1 MQNIGLYYDTFF
13 ILSMALS
20 CAYVYLWHKHFNV
33 NLSLIFVMV
42 PIANLGYVS
51 IARAQNLEEAI
62 QATQLIY
69 MGGCFLIL
77 FITFCIFNICQVRL
91 PKWLSTGM
99 VCAGSLMYLF
109 ILSIGS
115 GTLFYKDVYATKED
129 GMIILHKVYGPMHT
143 VFYIL
148 LSIYFTLAFV
158 VIVYSFFRKKQV
170 SRRII
175 WLLFIPE
182 VVTMLFF
189 FGSRAVTNKF
199 ELTPIGYV
207 FAQIMYL
214 VIANYLCMY
223 DIEDMAIDSLTE
235 TGDTG
240 FIHLDFK
247 MRYLGSNEI
256 ARAVFPELA
265 DLTVDQP
272 LKNSPRLWDAFMSN
286 ISKFLQD
293 ETQDRFL
300 IRESERAYLIDINY
314 LFYNGKKRGLQLV
327 VLDDTSNQKYIELI
341 RNYNTDLEREVR
353 EKTENILKM
362 HNNLIRSMAKLVES
376 RDNSTGG
383 HIIRTSDVV
392 GFLMEEIMKDPE
404 FARENGIT
412 DKFRDD
418 LIKSAPLHDIG
429 KIAVDDDI
437 LRKPGRFTE
446 EEFAQMKLHA
456 PEGAKVLHSILKDT
470 EDEDFKV
477 VAENVA
483 HYHHERMDGSGYPD
497 GLKEEEIP
505 IEARIMAVADVYDA
519 LVSKRVYKDR
529 MSFEKADGIM
539 MESMGKHFDRRLEK
553 YYIAARP
560 RIEAYYREK
569 EKEEQE

>member
-1 MQNIGLYYDTFF
+1 MQYIGLFYDTLF

-20 CAYVYLWHKHFNV
+20 CIYVYLWHKHFNV
-33 NLSLIFVMV
+33 NLSLLFTMV

-51 IARAQNLEEAI
+51 MARAQNLEEAI

-69 MGGCFLIL
+69 LGGCFLIL

-99 VCAGSLMYLF
+99 VCASSLMYLF

-115 GTLFYKDVYATKED
+115 GTLFYKDITATKEH

-143 VFYIL
+143 VFYVL
-148 LSIYFTLAFV
+148 LSFYFALAFV

-189 FGSRAVTNKF
+189 FGSRAVTRQF
-199 ELTPIGYV
+199 ELTPAGYV

-214 VIANYLCMY
+214 VIANYLCLY
-223 DIEDMAIDSLTE
+223 DVEDMAIDSLME
-235 TGDTG
+235 TGETG
-240 FIHLDFK
+240 FLHIDLR

-256 ARAVFPELA
+256 ARGIFPEL
-265 DLTVDQP
+265 DNLTVDQP
-272 LKNSPRLWDAFMSN
+272 LKNSPRLWEELAPRIQSF
-286 ISKFLQD
+286 QED
-293 ETQDRFL
+293 ETQDKFL
-300 IRESERAYLIDINY
+300 FRESERTYLIDINY

-327 VLDDTSNQKYIELI
+327 VLDDTRNQKYIELI

-392 GFLMEEIMKDPE
+392 GFLMEEIMKDAE
-404 FARENGIT
+404 FTRANGIT
-412 DKFRDD
+412 EKFRDD

-470 EDEDFKV
+470 EDEQFRV

-497 GLKEEEIP
+497 GLKADEIP
-505 IEARIMAVADVYDA
+505 VEARIMAVADVYDA

-539 MESMGKHFDRRLEK
+539 MESMGKHFDKRLEK
-553 YYIAARP
+553 YYVAARP